1 MLFNSYI
8 FIFAFLPVTV
18 FFFYIFNLFGRN
30 YAIKW
35 LIIAS
40 LLFYGYFNLYFIL
53 LIIFSVLFNYLIS
66 NIILTSKDQI
76 IKKYFLILGVACNLF
91 LLGYF
96 KYKNFFLSNF
106 KLIFDYEFNVTT
118 IILPLAISF
127 FTFQQIAYL
136 FDCRERKLKK
146 YNFFDYSIF
155 VLFFPQLIAGPI
167 VKHDQLIPQLRNN
180 KNFVSNIYFGIIIFI
195 IGLSKKVIIGDS
207 LGYYADQAF
216 YTSSIQGG
224 INLIDAWIGIM
235 AFTFQIYFDFSGYSD
250 MAIGLARMFGINLPL
265 NFNSPYKATSIID
278 FWRRW
283 HITLSNFL
291 KDYLYIK
298 IGGNRNGNFNRYRN
312 LFLTMLLGGL
322 WHGSSWN
329 FVIWGGLHGFLLIM
343 NHTFNKFFK
352 INNFIINKL
361 SIILTFFCVS
371 ICWVF
376 FRAKNLED
384 AKDYINSLFSIQNI
398 TIPSSLYKRLDLNY
412 MTYDLKVL
420 ISQYNEMIIDSK
432 VLFFL
437 VLASIICFLC
447 PNINNLEK
455 KIISMHNSEQNL
467 IFLLLFILSIIFIF
481 SLVLMFDSKRFIY
494 FQF

>member
-18 FFFYIFNLFGRN
+18 FFFYIFNLFSRN

-40 LLFYGYFNLYFIL
+40 LLFYGYFNLYFVL
-53 LIIFSVLFNYLIS
+53 LIIFSILFNYLIS
-66 NIILTSKDQI
+66 NIILTSKDQVQ
-76 IKKYFLILGVACNLF
+76 KKYLLIFGVVCNLF

-106 KLIFDYEFNVTT
+106 QLIFDYEFNITV

-136 FDCRERKLKK
+136 FDCREKQFKK

-155 VLFFPQLIAGPI
+155 ILFFPQLIAGPI

-207 LGYYADQAF
+207 LGHYADQAF
-216 YTSSIQGG
+216 YTSSIQGE

-235 AFTFQIYFDFSGYSD
+235 SFTFQIYFDFSGYSD

-291 KDYLYIK
+291 RDYLYIK
-298 IGGNRNGNFNRYRN
+298 LGGNRDGNFNRYRN

-329 FVIWGGLHGFLLIM
+329 FVIWGGLHGLLLII

-361 SIILTFFCVS
+361 SLILTFFCVS

-376 FRAKNLED
+376 FRAKNLEE
-384 AKDYINSLFSIQNI
+384 AKDYIDSLFSIQNI
-398 TIPSSLYKRLDLNY
+398 TIPSSLYNSLELNY
-412 MTYDLKVL
+412 MTYDLKIF

-437 VLASIICFLC
+437 SLASIICFLF
-447 PNINNLEK
+447 PNINNLEN
-455 KIISMHNSEQNL
+455 KIISMHNSKQSL
-467 IFLLLFILSIIFIF
+467 IFLSLFILSIMFIC
-481 SLVLMFDSKRFIY
+481 SLILMFDSRKFIY